1 MEVIKRNEKKNIE
14 LKATIGLRDFMYV
27 VLDDKKENKIPK
39 KLCGSRD
46 WKTTPIEIEKPGFK
60 IKGIKLEI
68 EGTHPDF
75 DVDSDLF
82 SHKLREDGST
92 ALTNKK
98 APYVAVGC
106 IANGLCNNELVY
118 QVDILSNVR
127 FNEPEDHYHT
137 REEKIE
143 FIPKKLVGISETGKY
158 KTGKYN
164 SKNILGIKQRFKTED
179 EAKKYLYETLK
190 ELKRS
195 KRNIIYILE
204 WLVFGLILTPSKLG
218 SWFFK
223 PFFKNLS

>member
-1 MEVIKRNEKKNIE
+1 M
-14 LKATIGLRDFMYV
+14 ATTGLRDFMYV
-27 VLDDKKENKIPK
+27 VLDDKEGNKIPK
-39 KLCGSRD
+39 KLCEAID

-68 EGTHPDF
+68 EGTHPDV

-98 APYVAVGC
+98 PPLVAVGC
-106 IANGLCNNELVY
+106 IANELGDVY

-137 REEKIE
+137 REAKIE

-190 ELKRS
+190 ELKKS